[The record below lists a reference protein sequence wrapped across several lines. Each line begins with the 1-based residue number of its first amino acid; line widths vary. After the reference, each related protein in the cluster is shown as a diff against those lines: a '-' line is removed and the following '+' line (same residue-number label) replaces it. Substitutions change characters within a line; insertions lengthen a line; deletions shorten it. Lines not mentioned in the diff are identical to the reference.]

1 MRKSTDIGKPR
12 VDWPRYYGNIY
23 FSNSHAPGLVVIAI
37 SRILEIGIDVETLH
51 RDVEIDEIAKLVL
64 AEAEAYELARRA
76 PRWREIA
83 SFHFGR
89 SRKHI

>member
-1 MRKSTDIGKPR
+1 MNMAARGSPLHLLHI
-12 VDWPRYYGNIY
+12 
-23 FSNSHAPGLVVIAI
+23 SHAPGLVVIAI

-76 PRWREIA
+76 PEVARDCFF
-83 SFHFGR
+83 SFWTL
-89 SRKHI
+89 K